1 MTHDDPTYGYLG
13 PAGTF
18 TQAALRGWIEQ
29 QTRDAAG
36 AVRPASDEGAA
47 ATAPAAGASTPGE
60 ASSHPHQTPS
70 SSGAPTTTDGLVA
83 AALERSVPF
92 ATVPAALDAVRS
104 GGVDGVMVPIEN
116 SVEGG
121 VSSTLDALN
130 AGAGALTDSQLL
142 LVGEV
147 LVPITFVL
155 AARPGTR
162 AEQITGVGS
171 HSHAWPQVRGWMASN
186 LPQATYV
193 PTLSTA
199 AAAQSLADDAAENFQ
214 AAVCAPMA
222 ADVFGLET
230 LATHIGDNAG
240 AVTRFVLVTKARD
253 AAGRPR
259 TPAPTGHD
267 KTTLVLYQHADRA
280 GGLLELLEQF
290 ATRGISMSRLES
302 RPTGEAMGSYC
313 FSLDIEGHIASERVG
328 EALMGLKRV
337 AADVRYLGSYAR
349 ADKRPVDVAPETSD
363 EAFAGA
369 RAWLHAL
376 R

>member
-1 MTHDDPTYGYLG
+1 MTTQDEWAHDVPTYGYLG

-18 TQAALRGWIEQ
+18 TQAALRSWLE
-29 QTRDAAG
+29 THADAAG
-36 AVRPASDEGAA
+36 E
-47 ATAPAAGASTPGE
+47 AG
-60 ASSHPHQTPS
+60 
-70 SSGAPTTTDGLVA
+70 

-104 GGVDGVMVPIEN
+104 GDVDGVMVPIEN

-130 AGAGALTDSQLL
+130 AGAAGDAQLL

-155 AARPGTR
+155 AVRPGTR

-171 HSHAWPQVRGWMASN
+171 HSHAWPQVRGWMAEN

-199 AAAQSLADDAAENFQ
+199 AAAQGLAQGEAETYQ

-240 AVTRFVLVTKARD
+240 AVTRFVLVTTARD

-302 RPTGEAMGSYC
+302 RPTGEAMGNYC
-313 FSLDIEGHIASERVG
+313 FSLDIDGHIASERVG

-349 ADKRPVDVAPETSD
+349 ADERPVEVFPETSD
-363 EAFAGA
+363 EAFADA
-369 RAWLHAL
+369 RAWLHSL

>member
-18 TQAALRGWIEQ
+18 TQAALRGWLEQ
-29 QTRDAAG
+29 QTRDVAA

-60 ASSHPHQTPS
+60 ASSHQTPS

-130 AGAGALTDSQLL
+130 AGAGAPTDSQLL

-171 HSHAWPQVRGWMASN
+171 HSH
-186 LPQATYV
+186 
-193 PTLSTA
+193 LS
-199 AAAQSLADDAAENFQ
+199 LI
-214 AAVCAPMA
+214 
-222 ADVFGLET
+222 
-230 LATHIGDNAG
+230 HI
-240 AVTRFVLVTKARD
+240 
-253 AAGRPR
+253 
-259 TPAPTGHD
+259 
-267 KTTLVLYQHADRA
+267 
-280 GGLLELLEQF
+280 
-290 ATRGISMSRLES
+290 
-302 RPTGEAMGSYC
+302 
-313 FSLDIEGHIASERVG
+313 
-328 EALMGLKRV
+328 
-337 AADVRYLGSYAR
+337 
-349 ADKRPVDVAPETSD
+349 
-363 EAFAGA
+363 
-369 RAWLHAL
+369 
-376 R
+376 